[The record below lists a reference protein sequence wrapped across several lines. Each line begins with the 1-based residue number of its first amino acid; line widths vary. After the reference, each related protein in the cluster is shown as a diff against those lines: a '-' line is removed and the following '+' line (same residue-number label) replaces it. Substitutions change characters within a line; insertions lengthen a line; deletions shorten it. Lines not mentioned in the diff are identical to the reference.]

1 MEPNKTEKQTA
12 NDALISVV
20 IPVYNT
26 RDTLGACVESM
37 LAQTHACF
45 ELLLLDDGSTDGSGA
60 LCDAY
65 AQKDARVRVLH
76 LDHAGVAAARNRGID
91 AARGDFI
98 GFVDSDDTAEPAYL
112 ARLLAPLLAN
122 PEIGVGVCGWTVVR
136 DGRDAPGTARGR
148 GALSSREAIL
158 EALDH
163 SCGFHGYLWNK
174 LFRAELFFG
183 EPKLRL
189 DADLAVCEDLLLCIR
204 VFLRGAAAYDGGEP
218 LYRYTYR
225 ETGLLHTMDEKRM
238 SEFAARERI
247 AALLKDDPQL
257 YHAAELAHVKA
268 ALNLLADAMERGDRT
283 LAKDLKARVDA
294 RLPMLLRAHD
304 LPRSERMKLAVRR
317 AFPKRSMRVFRRMQ
331 RRRDT

>member
-112 ARLLAPLLAN
+112 ARLHSS
-122 PEIGVGVCGWTVVR
+122 R
-136 DGRDAPGTARGR
+136 SSHTARS
-148 GALSSREAIL
+148 ASSRSFGSPKKSSARNSL
-158 EALDH
+158 
-163 SCGFHGYLWNK
+163 FH
-174 LFRAELFFG
+174 R
-183 EPKLRL
+183 
-189 DADLAVCEDLLLCIR
+189 
-204 VFLRGAAAYDGGEP
+204 
-218 LYRYTYR
+218 
-225 ETGLLHTMDEKRM
+225 
-238 SEFAARERI
+238 
-247 AALLKDDPQL
+247 
-257 YHAAELAHVKA
+257 
-268 ALNLLADAMERGDRT
+268 
-283 LAKDLKARVDA
+283 
-294 RLPMLLRAHD
+294 
-304 LPRSERMKLAVRR
+304 
-317 AFPKRSMRVFRRMQ
+317 
-331 RRRDT
+331 